1 MEKIIQVKPKDN
13 FKIWIKF
20 SDGFSS
26 DVDIK
31 PFIRGGISDA
41 LKDEKFFKDV
51 KVDEFNGISWKN
63 GFDFCPNFLREYI
76 EKLITYKSGND
87 ELASSVADKI

>member
-1 MEKIIQVKPKDN
+1 MERIVQVKPLAN
-13 FKIWIKF
+13 FKVWVKF
-20 SDGFSS
+20 EDGFSA

-31 PFIRGGISDA
+31 PFFKGGISDA
-41 LKDEKFFKDV
+41 LKEEEFFREV

-76 EKLITYKSGND
+76 KNLISYKNNSD
-87 ELASSVADKI
+87 ELASSVADK